1 MEELDSAYIF
11 FGTIVMKIINKE
23 KRNKI
28 KLYLILYVL
37 LFVIVFGVSRAKVYG
52 AGLVPFGIGVVISL
66 LEFNFNG
73 YILAVVYLCAYSLA
87 GMSISCVL
95 EGLNVSFIL
104 CIIFALKNKKKIKL
118 NRVVLFI
125 GAGLSQVVYVL
136 MNLGS
141 NEQNLALL
149 IMIVLS
155 MLFLYSCMIF
165 CRGVRN
171 RYCGQFKLN
180 IDEKICGVV
189 ILIIFMYG
197 VSATPI
203 WILNLGLIFG
213 TIIVLISTYLF
224 PSNLAIIVSTL
235 LGFSYSLQMHS
246 AICISLFTLMVLASL
261 AFKSSFKYLSVVST
275 TISYI
280 IYMTIFS
287 GGMSYGELLSV
298 AIGCII
304 FCFIPMAF
312 INKSKEKFD
321 NKYTITVRNILNNAK
336 RQTVKRVEKLSLVF
350 GEMENVYKDMVR
362 GVLTDEQAKNLLKE
376 ELINSKC
383 SKCKNYEMCYRMTG
397 NFMENSIDTII
408 DVAYDRGKILLIDLP
423 QHFSS
428 NCININ
434 DLIFAI
440 NNMVASYKNYTT
452 TINNLDSSR
461 LLIADQL
468 GGVSKLLETLSKEVD
483 VNINFDSNFD
493 DKIKEELSFKNI
505 QCYDVSVYE
514 KDIQTKIVNLIINKN
529 FENEKIIEKVVS
541 KILNCKLEVS
551 SISPADYPNAN
562 VITLIPRANYDVAYG
577 CSTITKSG
585 KVYSGDSKSLIKIDD
600 GKYMVSIC
608 DGMGSGKKALSI
620 SSLTI
625 SLIEKFYLAGFD
637 NETILNSVN
646 KLLSMTE
653 EENFSTIDLCIIDG
667 KKNTYDFIK
676 LGATSGY
683 LKRDKGECEIISS
696 SGLPVG
702 VLEEISPHIT
712 KKKISPFDMLI
723 LVSDGVTDSF
733 EGKIELSEYIANS
746 NIINPMTLSKD
757 ILNKALDLND
767 GIAIDDMT
775 VVCVRVFEN
784 M

>member
-1 MEELDSAYIF
+1 
-11 FGTIVMKIINKE
+11 MKILNKE

-28 KLYLILYVL
+28 KLYLILYML
-37 LFVIVFGVSRAKVYG
+37 LFVIIFGVSRAKVYG
-52 AGLVPFGIGVVISL
+52 ASLVPFGIGVVISL

-87 GMSISCVL
+87 GMSISCIL
-95 EGLNVSFIL
+95 EGLNVSIIL

-118 NRVVLFI
+118 NRVVLFV

-141 NEQNLALL
+141 NEQNLTLL

-155 MLFLYSCMIF
+155 MLFLYSCMTF
-165 CRGVRN
+165 CRGVCN

-180 IDEKICGVV
+180 IDEKICGAV

-197 VSATPI
+197 MSATPI

-246 AICISLFTLMVLASL
+246 AIYISLFTLMVLASF

-275 TISYI
+275 AISYI
-280 IYMTIFS
+280 IYMIIFS
-287 GGMSYGELLSV
+287 GGISYGELLSV

-304 FCFIPMAF
+304 FCFVPMGV

-321 NKYTITVRNILNNAK
+321 NKYAITVRNVLNNAK
-336 RQTVKRVEKLSLVF
+336 KQIVKRVDKLSLVF

-434 DLIFAI
+434 DLIFTI
-440 NNMVASYKNYTT
+440 NNMVASYKNYSTA
-452 TINNLDSSR
+452 INNLDSSR

-493 DKIKEELSFKNI
+493 DKIKEELSFKNM

-514 KDIQTKIVNLIINKN
+514 KDIQTKIVNLVINKN
-529 FENEKIIEKVVS
+529 FISEKTIENIVS
-541 KILNCKLEVS
+541 KILNCKLEIS
-551 SISPADYPNAN
+551 SILPADYPNAN

-585 KVYSGDSKSLIKIDD
+585 KVYSGDSKSLLKIDD

-676 LGATSGY
+676 LGATCGY

-746 NIINPMTLSKD
+746 NVINPMTLSKD
-757 ILNKALDLND
+757 ILNKALDLNG

-784 M
+784 I